1 MCSFES
7 TSTTDEEKNEK
18 HNSKNLI
25 LCLRV
30 EKKIHFPSIAALTVD
45 SVASVLAPKISFGEN
60 VSVIFPASICLVKG
74 KQVYLKGE
82 IIRLSVA
89 LKDLCRKKIAKRFF

>member
-45 SVASVLAPKISFGEN
+45 SVASVLAPKISF
-60 VSVIFPASICLVKG
+60 A
-74 KQVYLKGE
+74 
-82 IIRLSVA
+82 LSVKTFLWFFLQVFVS
-89 LKDLCRKKIAKRFF
+89 LKENKFI